1 MIDGLGHVRALVNP
15 SGAITEVWHYDSWGN
30 PISPLA
36 QRIDQPFL
44 WNGAYGYKYIP
55 FTGLYHVG
63 AREYDPRTARWL
75 QRERIALLDGHPNLY
90 IFSWNNPIN
99 NIDNDG
105 FASRNKDYPEGHHI
119 VPRSIWKD
127 LGLPEDAIGVLN
139 NAVTGPIS
147 GHRWDKHHAEYNKAV
162 KEMWD
167 KWIKECGIDPAKM
180 TPDQALH
187 FVMKVMRSEDRRI
200 ANFLANIA
208 QARGVSLV
216 QMKLDV
222 LLSVFSEGEWARIL
236 KEGLDAVRL
245 DRLVQKITQ
254 NKLFRNFALRILG
267 RAAGKANILVT
278 VGLFVATAFQ
288 HGIIQACNDALW
300 PISELW
306 SPGPIRTLLG
316 E

>member
-1 MIDGLGHVRALVNP
+1 M
-15 SGAITEVWHYDSWGN
+15 
-30 PISPLA
+30 
-36 QRIDQPFL
+36 
-44 WNGAYGYKYIP
+44 
-55 FTGLYHVG
+55 
-63 AREYDPRTARWL
+63 
-75 QRERIALLDGHPNLY
+75 
-90 IFSWNNPIN
+90 
-99 NIDNDG
+99 
-105 FASRNKDYPEGHHI
+105 
-119 VPRSIWKD
+119 PRSIWKD

-139 NAVTGPIS
+139 NAVTEPIS

-167 KWIKECGIDPAKM
+167 KWIKECGIDPVKM

-222 LLSVFSEGEWARIL
+222 LLSVFSEGKWARIL

-245 DRLVQKITQ
+245 DRLVQKTTQ

-288 HGIIQACNDALW
+288 HGIIQACNDAL
-300 PISELW
+300 
-306 SPGPIRTLLG
+306 
-316 E
+316 

>member
-1 MIDGLGHVRALVNP
+1 MVSLHEIK
-15 SGAITEVWHYDSWGN
+15 IT
-30 PISPLA
+30 
-36 QRIDQPFL
+36 Q
-44 WNGAYGYKYIP
+44 
-55 FTGLYHVG
+55 
-63 AREYDPRTARWL
+63 
-75 QRERIALLDGHPNLY
+75 
-90 IFSWNNPIN
+90 
-99 NIDNDG
+99 
-105 FASRNKDYPEGHHI
+105 
-119 VPRSIWKD
+119 
-127 LGLPEDAIGVLN
+127 EDTIL
-139 NAVTGPIS
+139 
-147 GHRWDKHHAEYNKAV
+147 
-162 KEMWD
+162 
-167 KWIKECGIDPAKM
+167 C
-180 TPDQALH
+180 Q
-187 FVMKVMRSEDRRI
+187 
-200 ANFLANIA
+200 A

>member
-1 MIDGLGHVRALVNP
+1 
-15 SGAITEVWHYDSWGN
+15 
-30 PISPLA
+30 
-36 QRIDQPFL
+36 
-44 WNGAYGYKYIP
+44 
-55 FTGLYHVG
+55 
-63 AREYDPRTARWL
+63 
-75 QRERIALLDGHPNLY
+75 LY

-105 FASRNKDYPEGHHI
+105 FAPRNKDYPGGHHI
-119 VPRSIWKD
+119 MPRSIWKD
-127 LGLPEDAIGVLN
+127 LGLPEDAIGVLRNRRAIAAHGIFLCYESLRCSRLARRRSGNARQSLN
-139 NAVTGPIS
+139 NAVTEPIS

-167 KWIKECGIDPAKM
+167 KWIKECGIDPVKM
-180 TPDQALH
+180 TPDQALY

-222 LLSVFSEGEWARIL
+222 LLSVFSEGKWARIP

-245 DRLVQKITQ
+245 DRLVQKTTQ

-288 HGIIQACNDALW
+288 HGIIQACNDAL
-300 PISELW
+300 
-306 SPGPIRTLLG
+306 
-316 E
+316 

>member
-1 MIDGLGHVRALVNP
+1 
-15 SGAITEVWHYDSWGN
+15 
-30 PISPLA
+30 
-36 QRIDQPFL
+36 
-44 WNGAYGYKYIP
+44 
-55 FTGLYHVG
+55 
-63 AREYDPRTARWL
+63 
-75 QRERIALLDGHPNLY
+75 
-90 IFSWNNPIN
+90 
-99 NIDNDG
+99 
-105 FASRNKDYPEGHHI
+105 
-119 VPRSIWKD
+119 
-127 LGLPEDAIGVLN
+127 
-139 NAVTGPIS
+139 
-147 GHRWDKHHAEYNKAV
+147 
-162 KEMWD
+162 
-167 KWIKECGIDPAKM
+167 
-180 TPDQALH
+180 
-187 FVMKVMRSEDRRI
+187 
-200 ANFLANIA
+200 
-208 QARGVSLV
+208 
-216 QMKLDV
+216 MKLDV